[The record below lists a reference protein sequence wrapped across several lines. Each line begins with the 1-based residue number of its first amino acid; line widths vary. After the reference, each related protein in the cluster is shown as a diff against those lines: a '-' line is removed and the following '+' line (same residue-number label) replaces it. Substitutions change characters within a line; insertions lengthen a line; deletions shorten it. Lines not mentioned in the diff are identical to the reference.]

1 MNHKQKVGMSGKFPV
16 VFFSVALMGLLLIGC
31 EPDKNTLGIDIFPP
45 QDGIVVYT
53 DTITEFE
60 TKLVRSRPRV
70 TSISLRSNSETRTFL
85 LGSMVDTITGL
96 SKAEIVTEF
105 SLSRFGDFGEDP
117 HIESLSLWLYVNDI
131 IGDTAQQMHV
141 RVYEFLDSLS
151 MDSDYYSDYDVTGKY
166 NSEPLVDTIITPRAG
181 ESVQFVIDNQ
191 EFLNRIIDAANS
203 TDSSLVVY
211 NSTFQRKINGLYITT
226 EAVGDGGSFAK
237 LQLANDLAGMRLRYY
252 HDSISIAARDTIPL
266 STYYIGFDEY
276 FAQKVNIF
284 HHDFTGTALES
295 LIDNPDARPPIA
307 YAQGMSGVNVKISVP
322 DLEEYV
328 GTGQVA
334 LNAAR
339 LNFYVVPDSVSGI
352 SAEDYPLQLM
362 MDSQLPDGTPVPLY
376 DQVTNTNP
384 FQYGKLTQS
393 KEKNVFD
400 EPPLYYY
407 SFDVGRHFQ
416 SVILGDIENND
427 LYIFVNDPVTTTKII
442 KFWSNYSDAEGGL
455 KLELI
460 YSKFD

>member
-1 MNHKQKVGMSGKFPV
+1 MNHKQEAGITGKFPF

-60 TKLVRSRPRV
+60 TMLVRSRPRV
-70 TSISLRSNSETRTFL
+70 TSISLRSVTDTRTFL
-85 LGSMVDTITGL
+85 LGSMVDTMTGL

-105 SLSRFGDFGEDP
+105 SLSQFGDFGEDP
-117 HIESLSLWLYVNDI
+117 FIDSLSLWLYVSDV
-131 IGDTAQQMHV
+131 IGDTAQALHI

-151 MDSDYYSDYDVTGKY
+151 MDSVYYSDYDVTGKY
-166 NSEPLVDTIITPRAG
+166 NPEPLVDKVFTPKPGTFFR
-181 ESVQFVIDNQ
+181 FDIDNQ
-191 EFLNRIIDAANS
+191 ELLNRIIDATNPA
-203 TDSSLVVY
+203 DSIFAY
-211 NSTFQRKINGLYITT
+211 NSNFQRIFNGLYITT
-226 EAVGDGGSFAK
+226 EPVGDGGSFAK
-237 LQLANDLAGMRLRYY
+237 LQLANDFAGMRFKYY
-252 HDSISIAARDTIPL
+252 HDSISVAARDTIPL
-266 STYYIGFDEY
+266 STYYIGFNEF
-276 FAQKVNIF
+276 FAQKINIF
-284 HHDFTGTALES
+284 QHDFTGTALES
-295 LIDNPDARPPIA
+295 MIDNPDARPPIA
-307 YAQGMSGVNVKISVP
+307 YAQGLAGVNVKITVP
-322 DLEEYV
+322 DLEDYV

-334 LNAAR
+334 INAAR
-339 LNFYVVPDSVSGI
+339 LIFYVVPDSMSGI

-362 MDSQLPDGTPVPLY
+362 MDSQLPDGTPVQLY

-393 KEKNVFD
+393 NENSAFL
-400 EPPLYYY
+400 EPLYYY

-416 SVILGDIENND
+416 SVISGDIENND
-427 LYIFVNDPVTTTKII
+427 LYIFVNNPATTVKTI
-442 KFWSNYSDAEGGL
+442 KFWSNYSSNKGGL

>member
-1 MNHKQKVGMSGKFPV
+1 MNHKQKEGIAGKFPV
-16 VFFSVALMGLLLIGC
+16 VFFSVALVGLLLIGC

-60 TKLVRSRPRV
+60 TMLVRSRPRV
-70 TSISLRSNSETRTFL
+70 TSISLRSVTDTRTFM
-85 LGSMVDTITGL
+85 LGSMVDTMTGL
-96 SKAEIVTEF
+96 SKAEVVTEF

-117 HIESLSLWLYVNDI
+117 FIDSLSLWLYVSEI
-131 IGDTAQQMHV
+131 IGDTAQEMRI

-151 MDSDYYSDYDVTGKY
+151 MDSVYYSDYDVTGKY
-166 NSEPLVDTIITPRAG
+166 NPEPLVDEVFTPRVG
-181 ESVQFVIDNQ
+181 EFVPFDIDNQ
-191 EFLNRIIDAANS
+191 ELLNRIIDATNPA
-203 TDSSLVVY
+203 DSIFAY
-211 NSTFQRKINGLYITT
+211 NSYFQRKFNGLYITT

-237 LQLANDLAGMRLRYY
+237 LQLANDLAGMRFKYY
-252 HDSISIAARDTIPL
+252 HDSISVAARDTIPL
-266 STYYIGFDEY
+266 STYYIGFN
-276 FAQKVNIF
+276 AQKINIF
-284 HHDFTGTALES
+284 HHDFTGTALEN
-295 LIDNPDARPPIA
+295 LIDNPDARSPIA
-307 YAQGMSGVNVKISVP
+307 YAQGMAGVNVKISVP
-322 DLEEYV
+322 NLEEYV

-339 LNFYVVPDSVSGI
+339 LIFYVVPDSMSGI

-362 MDSQLPDGTPVPLY
+362 MDSQLPDGTPVQLY

-393 KEKNVFD
+393 NENSAFL
-400 EPPLYYY
+400 EPLYYY

-416 SVILGDIENND
+416 SVISGDVENND
-427 LYIFVNDPVTTTKII
+427 LFIFVNNPVTTTKII
-442 KFWSNYSDAEGGL
+442 KFWSNYSDHKGGL